1 MEAKNTVNI
10 PGTDSCVGL
19 ANGVKGCVSAGFG
32 VGWTA
37 MPPNPVSLT
46 VEPFVG
52 TVEET
57 GSAVP
62 VIAIVVSEVVSVDE
76 DAEESR
82 VEMSLVVAE
91 DVSEVSEGVTE
102 SVLVGTGVLS
112 AEVVADSSELELV
125 MPEALDA
132 SCADTL

>member
-1 MEAKNTVNI
+1 
-10 PGTDSCVGL
+10 
-19 ANGVKGCVSAGFG
+19 
-32 VGWTA
+32 

-52 TVEET
+52 TAEET

-62 VIAIVVSEVVSVDE
+62 VIPIVVSEVVSVDE

-82 VEMSLVVAE
+82 VEMSPVVAE
-91 DVSEVSEGVTE
+91 DVSENEEVSEGVAE